1 MTPIGR
7 TRRYGGVG
15 DSRRWLLTAALREH
29 AERRGDAEWLRDSDG
44 DRLSF
49 AQAHEESLRAASFFH
64 EVGVRLGE
72 RVGIFAFNG
81 TTFVR
86 AWFGLGTS
94 ASLRCSSIP
103 SYAAPSCSTSSPTR
117 AFATSWSTPSYCPMW
132 PRCSRRSIGLRA

>member
-64 EVGVRLGE
+64 EVGVRP
-72 RVGIFAFNG
+72 
-81 TTFVR
+81 
-86 AWFGLGTS
+86 
-94 ASLRCSSIP
+94 SLRCSSIP